1 MGLLGPIEGCKGF
14 IVNEL
19 GMSNTCVSK
28 VEKTL
33 HGWLGQ
39 RLRKRQQHL
48 SFSWG
53 SIKHLDSH
61 HKSNLLGYGMVT
73 RVSKMTSLGVNVFIT
88 ATFRT
93 GIDPGNDAPWFRLV
107 LWGKG

>member
-1 MGLLGPIEGCKGF
+1 MGLFGPIEGCKLF

-53 SIKHLDSH
+53 SSKHLDSH
-61 HKSNLLGYGMVT
+61 HTNFPESGTVT
-73 RVSKMTSLGVNVFIT
+73 RVSKITRLGVTVFIT
-88 ATFRT
+88 AIFRT

-107 LWGKG
+107 LWGRG